1 MKKYFIKTMS
11 VIGCLLALT
20 MTSCNDDIANPLVDK
35 YPDMGKGNT
44 PKNKVLW
51 VVVDGLSGSAVR
63 QGVNTGKAQNIRN
76 LSENSIYSFNGLADS
91 RSGVP
96 VGFGEGWHNL
106 LTGTTDQTVTSTVF
120 DKVADSDRTISFH
133 SSADKEMIEGMGIP
147 ESAITRYADDE
158 AVTNAVCDMLASG
171 ETMPDITIME
181 YTALEKELDNIEYF
195 DEDGIYVSESVM
207 KYVSSLDAA
216 LGRITTAI
224 KKRATDKNENWL
236 VIATSSYG
244 GVADNDG
251 STLYDM
257 KDRNTFCM
265 VWNSEFNSV
274 LKQRPVGS
282 EGLDYNYFSPYFG
295 GEKNE
300 PTQSAVLNSPELFNF
315 QYDSS
320 LAAETDFGQ
329 YTVQFALYV
338 NPVTNAGTSNLSLL
352 TKAPKRVP
360 GTNDGWDIGLQDR
373 HIRVRLAAKDLM
385 SSGEIFR
392 DGLWHVV
399 TCVFDY
405 TNGQF
410 KIFIDGRLD
419 TQIRNNHEALDY
431 FDLST
436 VKFKID
442 DVTNPLI
449 IGKVK
454 NGINLKG
461 GFTMTNLQIYDTAL
475 PNDFIKKNYKQIQL
489 DILGEE
495 YEYWNNLIGYW
506 PMDRED
512 DLGLTILKDYSRNG
526 SVLNGENAGK
536 SDFTVE
542 DAVWSSGIVNSEN
555 VLPIPADSYHQ
566 QVPNN
571 VDIPFMT
578 FQWLGIPV
586 YIAWNWTGVC
596 GEWPYK
602 NLNTK

>member
-1 MKKYFIKTMS
+1 MKRYIIKVMS
-11 VIGCLLALT
+11 VIGCLLALS
-20 MTSCNDDIANPLVDK
+20 MASCNDDIDNPLVDK
-35 YPDMGKGNT
+35 YPDTGIGNT
-44 PKNKVLW
+44 SKNKVLW

-63 QGVNTGKAQNIRN
+63 QGVNTGKAHNIRK
-76 LSENSIYSFNGLADS
+76 LSENAIYSFNGLADS
-91 RSGVP
+91 RSGAS
-96 VGFGEGWHNL
+96 VGIKEGWHNL
-106 LTGTTDQTVTSTVF
+106 LTGTTDPTVTSTIF
-120 DKVADSDRTISFH
+120 DRTAGSERTISFH
-133 SSADKEMIEGMGIP
+133 TSADVEETEDMGIP
-147 ESAITRYADDE
+147 ESAVVRHSDDK
-158 AVTNAVCDMLASG
+158 TTTDAVCDMLGADESV
-171 ETMPDITIME
+171 PDITIIQHV
-181 YTALEKELDNIEYF
+181 ALEKELDEIEYF
-195 DEDGIYVSESVM
+195 DEDGIYVSDDVM
-207 KYVSSLDAA
+207 KYVSSLDATLA
-216 LGRITTAI
+216 RLTTAI
-224 KKRATDKNENWL
+224 KNRTADKNENWL
-236 VIATSSYG
+236 VVVTSSYG
-244 GVADNDG
+244 GVADGDG
-251 STLYDM
+251 ATIYDM

-265 VWNSEFNSV
+265 VWNVGFNSV

-282 EGLDYNYFSPYFG
+282 EGLDYNYHSLYFG
-295 GEKNE
+295 GDKNE
-300 PTQSAVLNSPELFNF
+300 PTKSAVLNSPELFNF
-315 QYDSS
+315 KYDSS

-338 NPVTNAGTSNLSLL
+338 NPETNAGTSNLSLL
-352 TKAPKRVP
+352 TKAPKRLP

-536 SDFTVE
+536 SDFTIE

-586 YIAWNWTGVC
+586 NIDWNWTGVC
-596 GEWPYK
+596 GAWPYK